1 VSRRDTPLT
10 HRTAAEPIQP
20 GVVELPLSGGRE
32 NWTFYETYQELP
44 DPADQPEGTYVV
56 VDSINFS
63 TTAAWLLDRGV
74 SSVVPLVDR
83 TSAERFA
90 AENPDALVGGDY
102 AFDSGEDSLVR
113 NSPTD
118 CAERG
123 FDWADRTVGLNS
135 INGANA
141 VRAVRKDAAVVV
153 ASPVNARAVADWLD
167 ERGGPVHFVAAGT
180 RGEHA
185 VEDTFGVYRVVH
197 HLLNEASPAA
207 DAMHLRLLDH
217 LYANA
222 AHLDGPPDIHPD
234 QHVVRA
240 FDSLTAVPVR
250 AAGES
255 AIRAVRAPTKQS

>member
-1 VSRRDTPLT
+1 VSRTDPPLT
-10 HRTAAEPIQP
+10 HRTAAEPLEP
-20 GVVELPLSGGRE
+20 GTVDLPLPSPRE
-32 NWTFYETYQELP
+32 NWTFYETFHELP
-44 DPADQPEGTYVV
+44 DPADQPHGTYVV
-56 VDSINFS
+56 VDTINFS

-83 TSAERFA
+83 TSAERFGT
-90 AENPDALVGGDY
+90 ENPDALVGGDY

-123 FDWADRTVGLNS
+123 FDWADRVVGLNS

-141 VRAVRKDAAVVV
+141 VRAVRDDAPVVV
-153 ASPVNARAVADWLD
+153 ASTVNARAVADWFD
-167 ERGGPVHFVAAGT
+167 GRGDPIHFVAAGT

-197 HLLNEASPAA
+197 HLLNEDSPAA

-222 AHLDGPPDIHPD
+222 AHLDGLPELHPD

-250 AAGES
+250 EPGES
-255 AIRAVRAPTKQS
+255 AIRAA